1 MRYELIGLGMDYRRR
16 HSATVTPVQAVL
28 ALLVVAAIG
37 VVTAWSLVPP
47 EPVGSDAW
55 PDAFSAER
63 ALTDIEAIVA
73 VGPHP
78 TGSEANDQVRE
89 YLVERLKEI
98 GYSPHVQYEWIRP
111 RYRGAG
117 SDERAESVL
126 VHNIRRLDSEE
137 ADLH

>member
-28 ALLVVAAIG
+28 ALLVVAAIV

-63 ALTDIEAIVA
+63 AVTDIEAIL
-73 VGPHP
+73 
-78 TGSEANDQVRE
+78 Q
-89 YLVERLKEI
+89 
-98 GYSPHVQYEWIRP
+98 
-111 RYRGAG
+111 
-117 SDERAESVL
+117 SVL
-126 VHNIRRLDSEE
+126 ILLALRRTIKSGNTC
-137 ADLH
+137 